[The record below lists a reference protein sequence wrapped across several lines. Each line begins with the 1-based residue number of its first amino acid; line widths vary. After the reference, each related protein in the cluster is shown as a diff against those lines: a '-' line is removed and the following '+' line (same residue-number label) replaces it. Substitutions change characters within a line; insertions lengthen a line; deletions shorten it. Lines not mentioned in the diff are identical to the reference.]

1 MPELP
6 EVQIQVNQL
15 RRLRGARIRRV
26 ESRDSKIRLPRSL
39 TGRSIRNVR
48 RRAKF
53 IIFDLSD
60 GRHLLV
66 HLRMTGWFEFTRP
79 SRFRLA
85 LHTTSGSAYFVDSRR
100 FGTVEALKNGALKRK
115 LAGLGPEPLN
125 RGFILDRLRQTGR
138 PVKVALLDQA
148 LVAGVGNIYASEA
161 LWRARIHPDRSASRL
176 SATEL
181 GRLRRGIRSALR
193 KGIAYGPRIF
203 EVQEFYVYDR
213 AGRCCRR
220 CRTAIRRMMLA
231 GRSTYFCPV
240 CQPPG

>member
-15 RRLRGARIRRV
+15 RRLRGARLRRV
-26 ESRDSKIRLPRSL
+26 ESRDAKIRLPRL
-39 TGRSIRNVR
+39 AGLRIRQVR

-66 HLRMTGWFEFTRP
+66 HLRMTGWFEFAPPLRY
-79 SRFRLA
+79 RLA
-85 LHTTSGSAYFVDSRR
+85 LHTSRGTAYFADSRR
-100 FGTVEALKNGALKRK
+100 FGTVEVLQNGSLEQK
-115 LAGLGPEPLN
+115 LAGLGPEPLG
-125 RGFILDRLRQTGR
+125 RSFTLDRLRRTTR

-161 LWRARIHPDRSASRL
+161 LWRARIHPRRSASRL
-176 SATEL
+176 RPMEIS
-181 GRLRRGIRSALR
+181 RLRRGIRAALR

-203 EVQEFYVYDR
+203 DVQQFYAYDR
-213 AGRCCRR
+213 AGKPCRR
-220 CRTAIRRMMLA
+220 CRTCIRRITLA
-231 GRSTYFCPV
+231 GRSTYFCPR
-240 CQPPG
+240 CQP